1 MSETLGR
8 VAVYE
13 LLIGKALCFYI
24 VDSMGRCADIIL
36 VTIIDKLDFIA
47 LGELG
52 GRVLLFN
59 ALPLVHLIEV
69 VLL

>member
-1 MSETLGR
+1 MSESLGR

-13 LLIGKALCFYI
+13 LLIGKALCFNV

-47 LGELG
+47 LGKLG
-52 GRVLLFN
+52 
-59 ALPLVHLIEV
+59 
-69 VLL
+69 